1 MTEPASIV
9 DIFLQP
15 GEIYLGD
22 RQTRI
27 RTVLGS
33 CVSLVL
39 WHPQALLGGMLH
51 YMLPGRTHGRKGALD
66 ARYGDEAME
75 LMCRDIGAAGV
86 PLHEFRVHLFGGGD
100 MFPAVHKASGLQ
112 VGRRNVEAAR
122 HLVHRF
128 GLSVSDE
135 HVEGCG
141 HRHLIFNVWNGDI
154 LLRHAEIRPVESAT
168 LKKAA
173 A

>member
-1 MTEPASIV
+1 MTEPASVV

-15 GEIYLGD
+15 GDIYLGERD
-22 RQTRI
+22 TRI

-51 YMLPGRTHGRKGALD
+51 YMLPRRTQRETGALD

-75 LMCRDIGAAGV
+75 LMRRDIDAAGV
-86 PLHEFRVHLFGGGD
+86 PLREFRVHLFGGGN
-100 MFPAVHKASGLQ
+100 MFPRVRQTSHWQ
-112 VGRRNVEAAR
+112 VGRKNVEAAR
-122 HLVHRF
+122 HLIRRF

-135 HVEGCG
+135 HVEGNG

-154 LLRHAEIRPVESAT
+154 LLRYAEAYPYESNTMKGLRA
-168 LKKAA
+168 
-173 A
+173 